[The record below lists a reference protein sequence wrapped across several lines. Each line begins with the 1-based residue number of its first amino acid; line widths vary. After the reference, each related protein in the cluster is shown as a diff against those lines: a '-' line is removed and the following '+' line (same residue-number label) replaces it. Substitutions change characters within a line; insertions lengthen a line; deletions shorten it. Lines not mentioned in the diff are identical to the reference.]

1 MSFLDKLK
9 KTFGKAKDKSD
20 EIVDENRERI
30 PDDIEQKYDKASDA
44 AEKIAP
50 GEDGR
55 RGRRPTAAPR
65 STTPDLTRRNPIS

>member
-9 KTFGKAKDKSD
+9 RTFGKAKDKSD

-50 GEDGR
+50 GEDGGAGGASR
-55 RGRRPTAAPR
+55 RSPPPAAPPP
-65 STTPDLTRRNPIS
+65 T